1 MQMDD
6 EAILSVSGLEIYPG
20 RRKIYCRRKEI
31 SLTAKEYSHGREE
44 NAKEGWKESDIA
56 HNSLH
61 KT

>member
-6 EAILSVSGLEIYPG
+6 EAILSESGLEIYPD
-20 RRKIYCRRKEI
+20 RRKIYRRRMEI

-44 NAKEGWKESDIA
+44 NAKERWKESDIA